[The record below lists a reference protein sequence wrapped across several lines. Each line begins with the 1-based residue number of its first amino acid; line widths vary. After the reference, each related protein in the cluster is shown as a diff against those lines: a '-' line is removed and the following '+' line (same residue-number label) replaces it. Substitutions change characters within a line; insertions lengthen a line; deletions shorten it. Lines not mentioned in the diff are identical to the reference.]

1 MESFYPKNSNKTLNE
16 SAAKAMKRYVVCAI
30 QSKNE
35 QNRRRPKTSFIFHA
49 KKNQRGLEDKVD
61 WKQNYLN

>member
-1 MESFYPKNSNKTLNE
+1 MESFYPKYSNKTLNE

-49 KKNQRGLEDKVD
+49 KKN
-61 WKQNYLN
+61 